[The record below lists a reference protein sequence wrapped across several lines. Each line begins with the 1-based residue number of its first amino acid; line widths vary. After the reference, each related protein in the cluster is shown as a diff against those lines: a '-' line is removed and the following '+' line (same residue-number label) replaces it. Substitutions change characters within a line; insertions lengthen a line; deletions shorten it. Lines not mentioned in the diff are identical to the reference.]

1 MPLGVIMSKK
11 NIKNNKKNS
20 TRKNYKIEALEPRLM
35 MDADS
40 DFNPETSCL
49 ATVYTNLESAVE
61 TEVLN
66 KTDDVHSAAVFLKD
80 SSDNDISEVS
90 QILSKVKSEVRSNVE
105 TAFKSAKTDA
115 KNYIDNYNEE
125 HKDEENFTAI
135 TSIKTSKF
143 LEYFGQKLG
152 NSNPVTV
159 TGSKVNVS
167 YNYKDKLE
175 VGELGFGIEYLNNF
189 TCYCLS
195 IKAEASA

>member
-1 MPLGVIMSKK
+1 MSKK
-11 NIKNNKKNS
+11 FNKKNS

-40 DFNPETSCL
+40 NFDPETSSL
-49 ATVYTNLESAVE
+49 ATLYTNLESAVE
-61 TEVLN
+61 AEVLN
-66 KTDDVHSAAVFLKD
+66 NTDNVNSAAVFLKD
-80 SSDNDISEVS
+80 SSGSDISEVS

-105 TAFKSAKTDA
+105 NAFESAKTNA

-125 HKDEENFTAI
+125 HKDDENFTAI
-135 TSIKTSKF
+135 TSIETSKF

-152 NSNPVTV
+152 TSNTVSV

>member
-1 MPLGVIMSKK
+1 MSKK

-20 TRKNYKIEALEPRLM
+20 TRKNYKIESLEPRLM

-40 DFNPETSCL
+40 SFDPETSSL

-61 TEVLN
+61 AEVLN
-66 KTDDVHSAAVFLKD
+66 KTDDVNSAAVFLKD

-90 QILSKVKSEVRSNVE
+90 QILSKVKSEVRSIVE
-105 TAFKSAKTDA
+105 NAFESAKTDA

-125 HKDEENFTAI
+125 HKNDEHFTAI

-143 LEYFGQKLG
+143 LEYFDQKLG
-152 NSNPVTV
+152 NSNTVTV

-167 YNYKDKLE
+167 YNYKGKLE

>member
-1 MPLGVIMSKK
+1 MPLGVIMSK
-11 NIKNNKKNS
+11 KNNKKNS

-40 DFNPETSCL
+40 NFDPETSSL

-61 TEVLN
+61 AEVLN
-66 KTDDVHSAAVFLKD
+66 KTDDVNSAAVFLKD
-80 SSDNDISEVS
+80 SSGIDISEVS

-105 TAFKSAKTDA
+105 NAFESAKTDA
-115 KNYIDNYNEE
+115 KNYI
-125 HKDEENFTAI
+125 
-135 TSIKTSKF
+135 
-143 LEYFGQKLG
+143 
-152 NSNPVTV
+152 
-159 TGSKVNVS
+159 
-167 YNYKDKLE
+167 DKLE

>member
-1 MPLGVIMSKK
+1 MSKK
-11 NIKNNKKNS
+11 NIKNNKKKS

-40 DFNPETSCL
+40 SFDPETSSL

-61 TEVLN
+61 AEVLN
-66 KTDDVHSAAVFLKD
+66 KTDDVNSAAVFLKD
-80 SSDNDISEVS
+80 SSGNDISEVS
-90 QILSKVKSEVRSNVE
+90 QILSKVKSEVRLNVGN
-105 TAFKSAKTDA
+105 AFESAKTDA

-125 HKDEENFTAI
+125 HKDDENFTAI
-135 TSIKTSKF
+135 TSIETSKF

-152 NSNPVTV
+152 NSNTVTV

-167 YNYKDKLE
+167 YNYKGELE

>member
-1 MPLGVIMSKK
+1 MSKK

-20 TRKNYKIEALEPRLM
+20 TRKNYKIESLEPRLM

-40 DFNPETSCL
+40 DFNPETSSF
-49 ATVYTNLESAVE
+49 ATLYTNLESAVE

-105 TAFKSAKTDA
+105 TAFKSAKIDA
-115 KNYIDNYNEE
+115 K
-125 HKDEENFTAI
+125 
-135 TSIKTSKF
+135 
-143 LEYFGQKLG
+143 
-152 NSNPVTV
+152 
-159 TGSKVNVS
+159 
-167 YNYKDKLE
+167 NYKDKLE

>member
-1 MPLGVIMSKK
+1 MSKK

-40 DFNPETSCL
+40 SFDPETSSL

-61 TEVLN
+61 AEVLN
-66 KTDDVHSAAVFLKD
+66 KTDDVNSAAVFLKD
-80 SSDNDISEVS
+80 SSGNDISEVS

-105 TAFKSAKTDA
+105 NAFESAKTDA
-115 KNYIDNYNEE
+115 K
-125 HKDEENFTAI
+125 
-135 TSIKTSKF
+135 
-143 LEYFGQKLG
+143 
-152 NSNPVTV
+152 
-159 TGSKVNVS
+159 
-167 YNYKDKLE
+167 NYKDKLE
-175 VGELGFGIEYLNNF
+175 VGELGFGIEYLNSF

>member
-1 MPLGVIMSKK
+1 MSKK
-11 NIKNNKKNS
+11 NIKNNKKISN
-20 TRKNYKIEALEPRLM
+20 RKNYKIEALEPRLM

-40 DFNPETSCL
+40 DFNPETSSF
-49 ATVYTNLESAVE
+49 ATLYTNLESAVE

-105 TAFKSAKTDA
+105 TAFESAKFDA
-115 KNYIDNYNEE
+115 KKYIDNYNEE

-152 NSNPVTV
+152 TSNTVSV

-167 YNYKDKLE
+167 YNYNNYKDKLE